1 MSRLAFAGGNAHTV
15 LTFNPKQ
22 PAAEKELALDRE
34 PRLATK
40 IKVIFVV
47 LSLLQSSYA
56 DVVKVER
63 KSTLLKITWK
73 KMHHLFM

>member
-1 MSRLAFAGGNAHTV
+1 M
-15 LTFNPKQ
+15 LTFNLKQ
-22 PAAEKELALDRE
+22 PAAEKELVLDRE
-34 PRLATK
+34 QRLTTK

-63 KSTLLKITWK
+63 KSTLLKITCK
-73 KMHHLFM
+73 KMHRLFM